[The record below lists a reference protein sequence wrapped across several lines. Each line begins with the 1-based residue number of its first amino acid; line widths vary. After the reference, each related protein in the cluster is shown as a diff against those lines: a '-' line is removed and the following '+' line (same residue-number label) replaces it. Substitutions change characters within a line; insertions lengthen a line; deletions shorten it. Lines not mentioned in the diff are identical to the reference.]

1 VEVEHLWRLVLLDED
16 EYMAELVTKVATWI
30 ACKELEQLNED
41 HGGEGA
47 VTSATMEKSHLEDTS
62 CPW

>member
-1 VEVEHLWRLVLLDED
+1 LDED

-30 ACKELEQLNED
+30 AYKELEQLNED

-47 VTSATMEKSHLEDTS
+47 VTSATMEKSRLEDTS